1 VVVAPG
7 TVAVRWMVLTVALLG
22 LVAPVPGASA
32 ITPGWT
38 RQFGTTNVD
47 EALAVTLDRSG
58 NTYVAGWT
66 QGVLPGQTSSGTLD
80 GFVRKYDP
88 AGTEMWTRQF
98 GSSERDYLRGV
109 AADVAGN
116 IYLAGETEGTLPG
129 QVSAGGRDAF
139 LRKYDPAGTE
149 LWTRQ
154 FGGGGGDGGA
164 GVALDPAGNPYIV
177 GTTRGT
183 MPGQV
188 TGGDYDAFVRRYDPA
203 GNEVWTRQ
211 FGGNEGEGAR
221 SVAIAAGGRILIAGS
236 TQGAFPEQSHAGGF
250 DAFITQYDIDGNPMW
265 MRQFGSNVND
275 FGVAVATDDNGDAIV
290 VGSTDGALLTK
301 STGGGTDAFIR
312 RYDSAGTPTW
322 TEQFGGLF
330 TDAALAVAMDGTG
343 RLFVAGTTERSAPGR
358 GGRGQDAFIS
368 CYDSIGRQQWT
379 TEFGT
384 DAVDIALGV
393 ALYGGAIHVVGS
405 TLGSLP
411 GQTSTGSR
419 DAFALTVG

>member
-1 VVVAPG
+1 VALGVV
-7 TVAVRWMVLTVALLG
+7 LLG
-22 LVAPVPGASA
+22 LVIPAPGASA
-32 ITPGWT
+32 VTPGWT

-58 NTYVAGWT
+58 NTYVVGWT

-80 GFVRKYDP
+80 AFVRKYDP
-88 AGTEMWTRQF
+88 AGTELWTRQF
-98 GSSERDYLRGV
+98 GSSDRDYLRGV
-109 AADVAGN
+109 VTDAGGD

-164 GVALDPAGNPYIV
+164 GVALDPAGNAYIV
-177 GTTRGT
+177 GTTRGA

-221 SVAIAAGGRILIAGS
+221 SVATGPDGKVLIVGS
-236 TQGAFPEQSHAGGF
+236 TQGAFPEQSNAGGF
-250 DAFITQYDIDGNPMW
+250 DAFITQYDVDGNALW
-265 MRQFGSNVND
+265 MHQFGSDVND
-275 FGVAVATDDNGDAIV
+275 YGVAVATDDSGQIMV

-301 STGGGTDAFIR
+301 STGGGTDAFMS
-312 RYDSAGTPTW
+312 RYDSAGTPMW
-322 TEQFGGLF
+322 TEQFGGVYS
-330 TDAALAVAMDGTG
+330 DGALAVAMDPAG
-343 RLFVAGTTERSAPGR
+343 RVFVAGTTEQSAPGQP
-358 GGRGQDAFIS
+358 GRGQDAFIS
-368 CYDSIGRQQWT
+368 CYDSIGRQQWVS
-379 TEFGT
+379 EFGT
-384 DAVDIALGV
+384 DSVDMALGV
-393 ALYGGAIHVVGS
+393 ALHGHAIHVVGS

>member
-1 VVVAPG
+1 MGAL
-7 TVAVRWMVLTVALLG
+7 TAVLLG
-22 LVAPVPGASA
+22 LVAPGPGASA
-32 ITPGWT
+32 VTVGWT

-88 AGTEMWTRQF
+88 AGTELWTRQF
-98 GSSERDYLRGV
+98 GSSERDYVRGV
-109 AADVAGN
+109 VTDAAGD

-129 QVSAGGRDAF
+129 QASAGGRDAF
-139 LRKYDPAGTE
+139 LRKYDSAGSE

-154 FGGGGGDGGA
+154 FGGAGGDGGA
-164 GVALDPAGNPYIV
+164 GVALDPAGNTYIV

-183 MPGQV
+183 MPGHV
-188 TGGDYDAFVRRYDPA
+188 TGGDYDAFARRYDPA

-221 SVAIAAGGRILIAGS
+221 SVAVGPGGKVLIVGS
-236 TQGAFPEQSHAGGF
+236 TQGAFPEQSTSGGF
-250 DAFITQYDIDGNPMW
+250 DAFVTQYDLDGTALW

-275 FGVAVATDDNGDAIV
+275 YGVAVAVDDNGHITVA
-290 VGSTDGALLTK
+290 GSTDGALLTK
-301 STGGGTDAFIR
+301 STDGGTDAFISR
-312 RYDSAGTPTW
+312 FDSAGAPIW
-322 TEQFGGLF
+322 TEQFGGAF
-330 TDAALAVAMDGTG
+330 TDAALAVAMDSTG
-343 RLFVAGTTERSAPGR
+343 RLFVAGTTERSAPGQ

-368 CYDSIGRQQWT
+368 CFDSFGRQQWT
-379 TEFGT
+379 SEFGT

-393 ALYGGAIHVVGS
+393 ALHDRAIHVVGS